1 MTHQTNISII
11 DYGMGNT
18 HSLMNSLRAIGFSNI
33 TLTFSEQE
41 IAESDCIILPGV
53 GAFGDAMKNLAS
65 RGLIS
70 ILEEQVIKKK
80 KPILGICLGMQLLF
94 DASNELGKNNGLG
107 WIPGNIEKMEPG
119 KGCRIPHV
127 GWNNLKFTNSSNLLD
142 NITPENDFYFVH
154 SFYANCRDEYI
165 VAKFYYG
172 QDFTAIVQRDNIF
185 GMQFHPEKSHLNGL
199 QLLKTFIEMSV

>member
-1 MTHQTNISII
+1 
-11 DYGMGNT
+11 
-18 HSLMNSLRAIGFSNI
+18 
-33 TLTFSEQE
+33 
-41 IAESDCIILPGV
+41 
-53 GAFGDAMKNLAS
+53 MKNLAS

-94 DASNELGKNNGLG
+94 DSSNELGKNKGLG

-119 KGCRIPHV
+119 KGRRIPHV

-154 SFYANCRDEYI
+154 SFYANCRDEYR

>member
-94 DASNELGKNNGLG
+94 DSSNELGKNKGLG

-119 KGCRIPHV
+119 KGRRIPHV